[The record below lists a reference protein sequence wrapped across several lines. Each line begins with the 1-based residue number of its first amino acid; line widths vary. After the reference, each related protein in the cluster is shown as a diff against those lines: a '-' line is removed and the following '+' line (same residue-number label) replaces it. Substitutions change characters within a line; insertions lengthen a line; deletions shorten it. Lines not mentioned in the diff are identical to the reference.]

1 MVLCVGIYG
10 KDHLVLSRFTPCFQ
24 YQYRQQYKVAV
35 IQNSQFTSNIIFVEL
50 KE

>member
-1 MVLCVGIYG
+1 LCVGIYG
-10 KDHLVLSRFTPCFQ
+10 KGHLVLSRFTPCFQ

-35 IQNSQFTSNIIFVEL
+35 IQNSQFTSNIIFFEL